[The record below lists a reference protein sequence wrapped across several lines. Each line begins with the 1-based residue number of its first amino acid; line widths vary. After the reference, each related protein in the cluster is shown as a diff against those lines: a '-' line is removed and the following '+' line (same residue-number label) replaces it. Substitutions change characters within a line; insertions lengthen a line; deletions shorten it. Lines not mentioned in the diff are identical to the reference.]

1 MLLCTDHRCNVTT
14 GRYFQSTSEYSI
26 VFKYLIFR
34 LYSQL
39 EEVKQK
45 KEEEDRK
52 AFYAHNREKRRD
64 YEKVVSLDFL
74 ITVL

>member
-1 MLLCTDHRCNVTT
+1 MQPLVDISEALQTMLSK
-14 GRYFQSTSEYSI
+14 GFM
-26 VFKYLIFR
+26 FR

-52 AFYAHNREKRRD
+52 AFYAQNREKRRD
-64 YEKVVSLDFL
+64 YEKVW
-74 ITVL
+74 